1 MSYAVTNPATGETVK
16 TFDTISD
23 AGLDAAIAAADDAFR
38 DWSRSTTVQERAA
51 LIRRVGELHAERR
64 QQLADIIVLEMGKP
78 VEQALAEADF
88 AGAIYEYY
96 ADHADEFLQD
106 EPIRLLDGD
115 GSAIIRRSALG
126 VLLGIMP
133 WNFPYYQVARFAG
146 PNLVIGNTILLKH
159 AEQCPESAAAIQQIF
174 LDAGFPEGAYVNIY
188 ASHEQ
193 IERVIADPRVQGV
206 SLTGSE
212 RAGAKVAEIAGRN
225 LKKVVLELGGSDPF
239 ILLSTDDLDAAV
251 QNAVDARL
259 DNSGQSCN
267 AAKRFVVIDE
277 LYEPFLEK
285 FTAKLAEVEAS
296 DPTSEDS
303 ALGPLSSLRAAET
316 LDEQVKR
323 AVENGAKLVRGGGR
337 NGAFFETTVL
347 TDVAPGNPASQEEFF
362 GPVAQ
367 VYRAKDEDE
376 AVRIANDTPFGLGS
390 YLYTTDKEQASRVAD
405 RIEAGMVFVNV
416 VLADSAELPFGG
428 VKRSG
433 SGRELGRFGA
443 DEFVNKK
450 LIRVGNDW

>member
-23 AGLDAAIAAADDAFR
+23 ADLEAAIASADHAFR
-38 DWSRSTTVQERAA
+38 TWSRSTTTQERAA
-51 LIRRVGELHAERR
+51 LIRRVGELHVERR
-64 QQLADIIVLEMGKP
+64 QQLAEIIVQEMGKP
-78 VEQALAEADF
+78 VEQALAEVDF

-96 ADHADEFLQD
+96 ADHADEFLKD
-106 EPIRLLDGD
+106 EPIQLLDGD
-115 GSAIIRRSALG
+115 GSAVVRRSALG

-188 ASHEQ
+188 ASHPQ
-193 IERVIADPRVQGV
+193 IETVIADPRVQGV

-277 LYEPFLEK
+277 LYEPFLDK
-285 FTAKLAEVEAS
+285 FTAKLSEVEAS

-303 ALGPLSSLRAAET
+303 ALGPLSSLKAAEN

-323 AVENGAKLVRGGGR
+323 AVDNGAKLVRGGGR
-337 NGAFFETTVL
+337 NGAFFDTTVL
-347 TDVAPGNPASQEEFF
+347 TDVTPDNPASKEEFF

-367 VYRAKDEDE
+367 VYRAKDEDD

-416 VLADSAELPFGG
+416 VLADGAELPFGG

>member
-1 MSYAVTNPATGETVK
+1 MNYAVTNPATGETVK
-16 TFDTISD
+16 TFEPLGD
-23 AGLDAAIAAADDAFR
+23 AELEAAIATASDAYR
-38 DWSRSTTVQERAA
+38 GWSKSSTVEERAA
-51 LIRRVGELHAERR
+51 LVRRVGELHVERR
-64 QQLADIIVLEMGKP
+64 QELADIIVREMGKP
-78 VEQALAEADF
+78 IEQALGEVDF

-96 ADHADEFLQD
+96 ADNASEFLKD
-106 EPIRLLDGD
+106 EPIALLDGE
-115 GSAIIRRSALG
+115 GSAVVRRSALG

-146 PNLVIGNTILLKH
+146 PNLIIGNTILLKH
-159 AEQCPESAAAIQQIF
+159 AEQCPESAAAIEKIF

-188 ASHEQ
+188 ATHPQ
-193 IERVIADPRVQGV
+193 IEKVIADPRVQGV

-212 RAGAKVAEIAGRN
+212 RAGAAVAEIAGRN

-239 ILLSTDDLDAAV
+239 ILLSTDDLDATV

-267 AAKRFVVIDE
+267 AAKRFVIADE
-277 LYEPFLEK
+277 LYEPFLER

-296 DPTSEDS
+296 DPTSADS
-303 ALGPLSSLRAAET
+303 ALGPLSSLKAAEN

-323 AVENGAKLVRGGGR
+323 AVENGATLVRGGGR

-347 TDVAPGNPASQEEFF
+347 TDVTPENPASKEEFF

-367 VYRAKDEDE
+367 VFRAKDEAD

-390 YLYTTDKEQASRVAD
+390 YLFTTDQEQALRVAD
-405 RIEAGMVFVNV
+405 QIEAGMVFVNL
-416 VLADSAELPFGG
+416 VLADGAELPFGG

-450 LIRVGNDW
+450 LIRIG